1 MAVKGVKESVPRLT
15 SSRVEITIAQV
26 CSFLQLIFQ
35 KPFNNVD
42 ITIAN
47 RRYGLETPLK

>member
-35 KPFNNVD
+35 KPFNVD